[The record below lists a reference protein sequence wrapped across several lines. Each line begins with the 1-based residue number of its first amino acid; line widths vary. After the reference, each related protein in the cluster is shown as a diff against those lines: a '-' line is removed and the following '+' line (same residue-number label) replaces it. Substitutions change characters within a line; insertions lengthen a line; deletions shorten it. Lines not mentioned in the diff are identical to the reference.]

1 MLWFADW
8 KKSQSRSCIFEL
20 ASRMA
25 DSELH
30 RRHDG
35 EPISHHSVQVTTTA
49 PILEQYYDFSTD
61 LPEPWK
67 THNIAPSA
75 GNLSRSRF
83 LNLGTVAT

>member
-1 MLWFADW
+1 
-8 KKSQSRSCIFEL
+8 
-20 ASRMA
+20 MA

-49 PILEQYYDFSTD
+49 PILEQYNDFSTD